1 MTERALKTSQADF
14 VRSGIEARISQ
25 GLLVP
30 GQRIEEVEIAEI
42 FGTSRTPVR
51 EAVSQLVAAG
61 LLHKTPRLGA
71 VVPRLDL
78 RQTLD
83 LMDFSAELAASSA
96 RFAARR
102 LRPDELETLR
112 DLCAQLEDH
121 LLANDVAGYA
131 ATASSFH
138 ATIIAASRNSYLIE
152 ALERSVIHLARYF
165 RYCLTYPGQMRAD
178 LDDHHRLIDAF
189 EARDGETARMLMRRH
204 ALIDPDIIGDYIADL
219 EQDDS
224 R

>member
-1 MTERALKTSQADF
+1 MNERALKTSQAEF

-25 GLLVP
+25 GLLIP

-83 LMDFSAELAASSA
+83 LMDFSAELAASAA

-102 LRPDELETLR
+102 LRTEEMDTLR
-112 DLCAQLEDH
+112 ELCAKLEAH
-121 LLANDVAGYA
+121 LLANDVASYA
-131 ATASSFH
+131 STASLFH
-138 ATIIAASRNSYLIE
+138 STIIAASRNSYLIE

-178 LDDHHRLIDAF
+178 LDDHHKLIAAF
-189 EARDGETARMLMRRH
+189 EASDGEAARMLMRQH

>member
-1 MTERALKTSQADF
+1 MTERDSRISQADI

-25 GLLVP
+25 GLLAP
-30 GQRIEEVEIAEI
+30 GQRIEEVEIAEL

-71 VVPRLDL
+71 VVPRFDL

-83 LMDFSAELAASSA
+83 LMDYSAELAASSA

-102 LRPDELETLR
+102 LRADEIATLR
-112 DLCAQLEDH
+112 EHCQRLEDYIS
-121 LLANDVAGYA
+121 ANDVANYA
-131 ATASSFH
+131 STASSFH
-138 ATIIAASRNSYLIE
+138 SIIIAASRNSYLIE
-152 ALERSVIHLARYF
+152 ALERSVVHLARYF

-178 LDDHHRLIDAF
+178 LDDHWKLVEAF
-189 EARDGETARMLMRRH
+189 ENRDAEGARALMRRH
-204 ALIDPDIIGDYIADL
+204 ALIDPDIIGDYVADM
-219 EQDDS
+219 EHGQPE
-224 R
+224 

>member
-1 MTERALKTSQADF
+1 MTDRIAKTSQADF

-25 GLLVP
+25 GLLLP

-102 LRPDELETLR
+102 LREDEITELRGLCDRLEGLH
-112 DLCAQLEDH
+112 AE
-121 LLANDVAGYA
+121 NDVAGYA
-131 ATASSFH
+131 ATASAFH
-138 ATIIAASRNSYLIE
+138 SLIIASARNSHLIE

-178 LDDHHRLIDAF
+178 LDDHWRLIEAF
-189 EARDGETARMLMRRH
+189 ENRDGEAARMLMRRH
-204 ALIDPDIIGDYIADL
+204 ALIDPEIIGDYIADL

>member
-1 MTERALKTSQADF
+1 
-14 VRSGIEARISQ
+14 
-25 GLLVP
+25 VP

-71 VVPRLDL
+71 IVPRLDV

-83 LMDFSAELAASSA
+83 LMDFSAELAASAA

-102 LRPDELETLR
+102 LRDEEIATLREHCEELELHV
-112 DLCAQLEDH
+112 A
-121 LLANDVAGYA
+121 ANDVASYA
-131 ATASSFH
+131 ITASLFH
-138 ATIIAASRNSYLIE
+138 SLIIAASRNTYLIE
-152 ALERSVIHLARYF
+152 ALQRSVIHLARYF

-178 LDDHHRLIDAF
+178 LADHWRLIEAF
-189 EARDGETARMLMRRH
+189 ENRDGEAARMQMRQH
-204 ALIDPDIIGDYIADL
+204 ALVDPEIIGDYIADL